1 MGEKRKRCTFWWEI
15 VRERDHFEVDGRKIS
30 E

>member
-1 MGEKRKRCTFWWEI
+1 MGEKRNRCTLWWEI
-15 VRERDHFEVDGRKIS
+15 VRKRDHFEVDGRKLS